1 MTIQA
6 SKVSFIAST
15 DKTILKQIL
24 DHGLAVGV
32 NGIMTFTKD
41 LRQLEALDAVPLD
54 SLVLE
59 TDAPFLTP
67 APLRGKVN
75 EPKHLLRTAEFVAE
89 RKGATLEQLEKSSSQ
104 VVESLFKLR

>member
-1 MTIQA
+1 
-6 SKVSFIAST
+6 
-15 DKTILKQIL
+15 
-24 DHGLAVGV
+24 
-32 NGIMTFTKD
+32 MTFTKD
-41 LRQLEALDAVPLD
+41 LRQLESLDAVPVD
-54 SLVLE
+54 KMVLE

-89 RKGATLEQLEKSSSQ
+89 RRGVTLGQLEQSSSQ